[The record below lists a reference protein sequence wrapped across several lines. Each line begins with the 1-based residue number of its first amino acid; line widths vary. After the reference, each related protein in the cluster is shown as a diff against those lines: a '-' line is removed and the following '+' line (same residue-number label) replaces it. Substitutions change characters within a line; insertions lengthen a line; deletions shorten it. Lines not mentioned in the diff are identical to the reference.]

1 MIKRI
6 SDFSSFNEKELLHI
20 KNIVSN
26 KRELYKICKTQ
37 DEVDNA
43 INILD
48 NNKLKHDI
56 VKQGSY
62 VKIYYFNDNKIDINE
77 AKNSN
82 QFEKIA
88 FNRYYFNKQSSLGG
102 LHKYNFDD
110 GSIWKVIQDKN
121 GKEYL
126 VKEVEENQVIRNPV
140 LTSVA
145 SFNIENKELLVE
157 KIIMLLYNDDNIIN
171 FINDIQDDKICD
183 KVLQFFNKKVN
194 KSNDELKIIYKNILN
209 DNITSLEMI
218 N

>member
-6 SDFSSFNEKELLHI
+6 SNFSSFNEKELLHI

-110 GSIWKVIQDKN
+110 GSIWKVIRDKN

-126 VKEVEENQVIRNPV
+126 VKEIEENQVIRNPV
-140 LTSVA
+140 LTS
-145 SFNIENKELLVE
+145 
-157 KIIMLLYNDDNIIN
+157 
-171 FINDIQDDKICD
+171 
-183 KVLQFFNKKVN
+183 
-194 KSNDELKIIYKNILN
+194 
-209 DNITSLEMI
+209 T
-218 N
+218 